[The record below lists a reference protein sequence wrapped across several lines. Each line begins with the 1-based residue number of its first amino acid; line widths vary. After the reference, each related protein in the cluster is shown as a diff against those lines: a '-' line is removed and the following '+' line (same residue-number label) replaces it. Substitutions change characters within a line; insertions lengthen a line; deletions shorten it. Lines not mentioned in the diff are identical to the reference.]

1 MKILIIVSTLPLLIA
16 ANWIPVSFIQ
26 SGKPQGAGTLEQCVQ
41 TFKETCLDVG
51 ETPGYVELGAY
62 TVDTTILKQNTLSC
76 ESIEDCDAKFVSFDF
91 NCPSQDW
98 EKIKNYELLEVYCIK
113 PDVPVLVTNQAIID
127 AHLAEKAAQQA
138 IAAIEAQ
145 GAKAKQDCDRVL
157 NLIRGFNLQPGR
169 TVSQTDQMQTT
180 FAPIESAL
188 NAGRPGVAKALI
200 QQIQPDEVLVTSQ
213 MKSLVLDVL
222 KDW

>member
-1 MKILIIVSTLPLLIA
+1 MKILILFLPLLIS

-51 ETPGYVELGAY
+51 ENPSYVEVPGVFS
-62 TVDTTILKQNTLSC
+62 VDTTILKQNTLTCTDEENCDEIFNSLVSSC
-76 ESIEDCDAKFVSFDF
+76 PEGF
-91 NCPSQDW
+91 
-98 EKIKNYELLEVYCIK
+98 EKIKNYNLLEVYCIK
-113 PDVPVLVTNQAIID
+113 PNVPVLVTNQSAID
-127 AHLAEKAAQQA
+127 AHLADLAAKQA
-138 IAAIEAQ
+138 VAAIEAQ
-145 GAKAKQDCDRVL
+145 GAEAKQDCDRVL

-169 TVSQTDQMQTT
+169 TVEQTDQMQTA
-180 FAPIESAL
+180 FAPIEAAL

-200 QQIQPDEVLVTSQ
+200 QAIEPDEVLVTTQ